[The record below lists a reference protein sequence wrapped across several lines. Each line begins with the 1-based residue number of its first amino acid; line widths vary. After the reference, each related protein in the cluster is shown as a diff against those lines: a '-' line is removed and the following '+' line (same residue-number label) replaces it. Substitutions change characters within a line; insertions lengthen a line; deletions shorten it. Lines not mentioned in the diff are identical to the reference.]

1 MSYKFPKN
9 QEDGK
14 KIKLANGVTYVYDA
28 SKKSWEVLST
38 GAETESPETFTISSA
53 GNNFYFY
60 NVGNGSEPPYTN
72 QFTCAQPSTRYNIE
86 WHLYS
91 MYDDRGAMVFVK
103 DYVATPAT
111 VWEIYAA
118 STNPELRVKTTIKN
132 WQTSNRSDT
141 RIMFNASGPS
151 PSAYDGVNLAHGG
164 KYCVFLSNLKKKK

>member
-1 MSYKFPKN
+1 MSYTFPKN

-28 SKKSWEVLST
+28 SKKSWEIMT
-38 GAETESPETFTISSA
+38 PEQEEAPELFTLSSA
-53 GNNFYFY
+53 GNNFYFI
-60 NVGNGSEPPYTN
+60 NNGSEPPYTN
-72 QFTCAQPSTRYNIE
+72 QFTCAQTSTRYNIE
-86 WHLYS
+86 WHIYN
-91 MYDDRGAMVFVK
+91 MFDNKGAMVWVR

-151 PSAYDGVNLAHGG
+151 PSAYDGVNLAHNG
-164 KYCVFLSNLKKKK
+164 KYCVSLSKLRKK